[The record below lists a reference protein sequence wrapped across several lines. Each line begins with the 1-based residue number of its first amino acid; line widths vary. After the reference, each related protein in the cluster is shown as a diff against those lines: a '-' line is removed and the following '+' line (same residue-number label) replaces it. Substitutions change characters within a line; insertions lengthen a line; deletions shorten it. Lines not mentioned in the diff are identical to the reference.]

1 MSCDRFAFLYEYIGH
16 HTARKIATRAIER
29 AGFSPPNLFSQKKKN
44 TPCLSYYILK
54 RFLVC
59 IARTFFIGG
68 YHNNHNHLIMIQ
80 GTKRII
86 SHRIFIIIS
95 RLTLTEIKQCSKINP
110 RRQSPPHH
118 HHLPWHPLRSQS
130 PL

>member
-1 MSCDRFAFLYEYIGH
+1 MCYCDRFAYIGH
-16 HTARKIATRAIER
+16 HTARKIATHAIER
-29 AGFSPPNLFSQKKKN
+29 AGFSPPKNFFSKQKHPLCIIHISSN
-44 TPCLSYYILK
+44 S
-54 RFLVC
+54 FWQVC

-95 RLTLTEIKQCSKINP
+95 RLTLTEIKQCSQINP